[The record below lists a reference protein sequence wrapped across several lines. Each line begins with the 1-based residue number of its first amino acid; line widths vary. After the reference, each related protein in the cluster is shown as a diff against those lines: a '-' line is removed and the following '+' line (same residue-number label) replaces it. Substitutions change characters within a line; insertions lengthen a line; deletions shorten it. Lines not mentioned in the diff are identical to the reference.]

1 MSYYNVR
8 TSTLLTIPRES
19 LSGTGRSESNDEG
32 GEDRLEIHGSLG
44 CGVVEK
50 RMTRANR

>member
-1 MSYYNVR
+1 MKVAKRKGGAAVSDDD
-8 TSTLLTIPRES
+8 
-19 LSGTGRSESNDEG
+19 NDEG